1 MQYRSHIRL
10 HQFCQQLA
18 QRLSIMAMA
27 CLLSAC
33 ALWPAAWKARDSSG
47 TELAQAAV
55 ASDSAAS
62 QPQRAV
68 YRLDVQAPETLAVL
82 LSKHLELSRFQTV
95 PQSESLDALELN
107 RLIAA
112 APAQVRALLE
122 TEGYFNANVRV
133 SRIPGRSGD
142 LPLVRM
148 QVEPGP
154 RAVVSELSFDII
166 GELKTLAD
174 AGDTRAA
181 EQIRKLRTNWP
192 LQRGEAFRQAQWSE
206 AKSATLRA
214 LRTEGYPQVNWVSTR
229 AQVDPAQKT
238 VRLQVL
244 LDTGPLFLLGP
255 IQIEGLVSFPQ
266 TVVTHL
272 ATHRTGE
279 PYVET
284 TLTEFQQRLQK
295 LGLFDRVSVE
305 LDTRAE
311 TASAAPLL
319 VRVREQLHQQL
330 ILGAGFKANTGLR
343 VTAEHAHRHPFD
355 WNWTVKNKVEIGS
368 SSKWEGDLT
377 SFPQE
382 GSYRNLIAGTL
393 SRERV
398 DDEVLSAWSARLGR
412 TQDTPRIERLYYAEV
427 TQAQLK
433 NTSGS
438 ISNAQAVSG
447 NYHWVYRVVD
457 SILLPT
463 DGFTMSAQAAAGY
476 ARSSTADRGPFT
488 RLYTRMTWYRPLGQR
503 WYGTARLEAAQI
515 FADQSVGVPETLLF
529 RAGGDDSVRGYA
541 YRSLGVTSN
550 GVVSSGRSLLTGSVE
565 VARPI
570 SKQWPQFWWAGF
582 VDAGDASERQSSLRP
597 AVGIGT
603 GLRWRSPVG
612 PLKADLAYGQK
623 VKSFRFHLSVGI
635 AF

>member
-1 MQYRSHIRL
+1 MQNTPKVKLNVS
-10 HQFCQQLA
+10 CQQLTPCWGV
-18 QRLSIMAMA
+18 LVIT
-27 CLLSAC
+27 CLLSGC
-33 ALWPAAWKARDSSG
+33 ALWPAAWKAQGSPSADQS
-47 TELAQAAV
+47 QVAAP
-55 ASDSAAS
+55 SDSAAS
-62 QPQRAV
+62 QPQKAV
-68 YRLDVQAPETLAVL
+68 YRLDVQAPAALAIL
-82 LSKHLELSRFQTV
+82 LKQHLELSRFQSV
-95 PQSESLDALELN
+95 PQSEGLDALELN

-112 APAQVRALLE
+112 APAQARALLE

-133 SRIPGRSGD
+133 SRSASRPGD
-142 LPLVRM
+142 LPWLRMLVD
-148 QVEPGP
+148 PGP
-154 RAVVSELSFDII
+154 RTVVSELRFDIT

-174 AGDTRAA
+174 AGDKQAG
-181 EQIRKLRTNWP
+181 EQLRLLRSRWP
-192 LQRGEAFRQAQWSE
+192 LQRGEAFRQGQWSE
-206 AKSATLRA
+206 AKSAALRA
-214 LRTEGYPQVNWVSTR
+214 LRTEGYPQVNWVSAR
-229 AQVDPAQKT
+229 AQVDPAQQT
-238 VRLQVL
+238 ARLQVQ
-244 LDTGPLFLLGP
+244 LDTGPLFRLGP
-255 IQIEGLVSFPQ
+255 VRVEGLESYPQ

-272 ATHRTGE
+272 ATHRAGE
-279 PYVET
+279 PYTET
-284 TLTEFQQRLQK
+284 ALTEFQQRLQK

-305 LDTRAE
+305 LDTRIE
-311 TASAAPLL
+311 TAAAAPVL

-330 ILGAGFKANTGLR
+330 TLGAGFKANTGLR
-343 VTAEHAHRHPFD
+343 VTLEHANRHPFN
-355 WNWTVKNKVEIGS
+355 WNWTVKNKIELGS

-382 GSYRNLIAGTL
+382 GSYRNLVAGTL

-438 ISNAQAVSG
+438 ISNAQALSG

-476 ARSSTADRGPFT
+476 ARSNTADRGPFT

-503 WYGTARLEAAQI
+503 WFGSARLEAAQV
-515 FADQSVGVPETLLF
+515 FADQNVGVPETLLF

-541 YRSLGVTSN
+541 YRSLGPN
-550 GVVSSGRSLLTGSVE
+550 LKGVVSSGRALLTGSVE
-565 VARPI
+565 LARPI

-582 VDAGDASERQSSLRP
+582 VDAGDVADRYGLLRP
-597 AVGIGT
+597 AIGYGG

-612 PLKADLAYGQK
+612 PLKVDLAYGER
-623 VKSFRFHLSVGI
+623 VKAFRFHLSVGI